1 LRQIADN
8 ILPLIEDSSES
19 LKESVEREEK
29 RRERQKKIEALEA
42 KMGKEKQLNRWME
55 MNTELRKIRKEMET
69 LLFLS

>member
-1 LRQIADN
+1 MRQIADN